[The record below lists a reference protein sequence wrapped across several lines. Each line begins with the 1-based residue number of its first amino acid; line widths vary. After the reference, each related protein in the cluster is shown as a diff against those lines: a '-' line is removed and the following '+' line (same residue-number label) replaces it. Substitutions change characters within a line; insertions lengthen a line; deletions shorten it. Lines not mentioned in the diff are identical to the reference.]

1 MIKKVDK
8 NDFDL
13 VYEIMEKSFP
23 SDEIRPCNEQKEL
36 FDETRY
42 SVYAEY
48 VSDGEIDGFIAA
60 WEFDDFVFIEHFA
73 VSPDKR
79 NAGTGRK
86 ILNEFAGMT
95 KKRICLETEPP
106 ESEIQ
111 KRRIS
116 FYERNGFY
124 LNDYDYFQ
132 PPISAGKSIVPLM
145 IMTYGSRVD
154 EKEFQNIKNAL
165 YKEVYKYV

>member
-1 MIKKVDK
+1 MIKKVEK

-23 SDEIRPCNEQKEL
+23 SDEIRPFDEQKEL
-36 FDETRY
+36 FDEARY

-48 VSDGEIDGFIAA
+48 ETDAYIAGFIAT

-73 VSPDKR
+73 VSPEKR
-79 NAGTGRK
+79 NGGIGAK
-86 ILNEFAGMT
+86 ILNEFTHMT
-95 KKRICLETEPP
+95 DKRVCLEVEPP
-106 ESEIQ
+106 DDEMQ

-124 LNDYDYFQ
+124 LNEYEYFQ
-132 PPISAGKSIVPLM
+132 PPISAGKNIVPLM
-145 IMTYGSRVD
+145 IMTCGGGVS
-154 EKEFQNIKNAL
+154 KNEFENIRNVL